1 MDPWSS
7 SEPWVLEQADA
18 FKRHLTKEKL
28 TGKLLMHDRDTK
40 FTKLFDEAFTSG
52 QRNVKVSTFRS
63 PNTNASVERFIQSLQ
78 QECLDPPRT
87 GLELGHYN
95 HLNPQTNRT

>member
-63 PNTNASVERFIQSLQ
+63 PNTNAYVARFIQSLQ
-78 QECLDPPRT
+78 QECLDHLVVFGKAHFDPPRAQ
-87 GLELGHYN
+87 
-95 HLNPQTNRT
+95 PSS